1 MKTLRSLALAALM
14 VVLGL
19 AASAAVI
26 DFDDATLGTHTNYVE
41 DGFTFDKV
49 RVVRA
54 YCQGKPK
61 TCGSENQFVQSTL
74 SRVGGGLFSL
84 TSMWISLVSSDP
96 AKFETDFG
104 SVSYGIGS
112 KAGSQTMEINKGY
125 VVDFTGNA
133 IFRNISFLRIVDL
146 TLGTAGTGVF
156 KGNLRFDDIDV
167 TPAAVPL
174 PATGVLLLAGV
185 GGLAS
190 SRRRKRA

>member
-1 MKTLRSLALAALM
+1 MKALRSLALAALM
-14 VVLGL
+14 AVPGLG
-19 AASAAVI
+19 ASAAVI

-41 DGFTFDKV
+41 DGFTFDKI

-54 YCQGKPK
+54 YCQGAPK
-61 TCGSENQFVQSTL
+61 NCGSENQFVDSTL
-74 SRVGGGLFSL
+74 TRVGGGLFDL
-84 TSMWISLVSSDP
+84 ASMWISLVTSVP
-96 AKFETDFG
+96 ITFETDRG

-112 KAGSQTMEINKGY
+112 TIGDQTIEVNKGY

-146 TLGTAGTGVF
+146 TLGTPGTGVF

-167 TPAAVPL
+167 SPAAVPL
-174 PATGVLLLAGV
+174 PATGVLLLAGL
-185 GGLAS
+185 GGLVL